1 MSASVLAAPAV
12 SAAPIPSAARRQFLE
27 RGYAIHSQVLNPAV
41 VASVRDFLESR
52 VHGCAEASSGHFD
65 LNTRL
70 DPRLWAI
77 PRLPALQAL
86 LREVLDSGALF
97 LHLPPAARFVLPGN
111 LEAGVPPHQDL
122 SYNRHL
128 SDFVTVWV
136 PLVDIDDACGGVAV
150 YPGSAAPCEIA
161 VPRDPQ
167 GHWLRGVST
176 QGYEALHCKLRVGDV
191 LLLSKWIIHSSM
203 PNHSSRTRLSIDY
216 RFFGEQDSS
225 TKHHLDL
232 QSGVVIAP

>member
-1 MSASVLAAPAV
+1 MSASVLAAPTV
-12 SAAPIPSAARRQFLE
+12 SPLPVPSDARRRFLE
-27 RGYAIHSQVLNPAV
+27 RGYGIYPQLIDPAV
-41 VASVRDFLESR
+41 VAEVRGFLESR
-52 VHGCAEASSGHFD
+52 VHACAEASSGHFD
-65 LNTRL
+65 LDTRL

-77 PRLPALQAL
+77 PRLPRLQAL
-86 LREVLDSGALF
+86 LREVLDSHTLF
-97 LHLPPAARFVLPGN
+97 LHMPPAARFVLPGN

-128 SDFVTVWV
+128 SDFITVWV

-176 QGYEALHCKLRVGDV
+176 HGYESLHCKLRMGDV
-191 LLLSKWIIHSSM
+191 LLLSKWIIHASM
-203 PNHSSRTRLSIDY
+203 PNHSPRTRLSIDY
-216 RFFGEQDSS
+216 RFFGEQDRS

-232 QSGVVIAP
+232 QTGVVIAP